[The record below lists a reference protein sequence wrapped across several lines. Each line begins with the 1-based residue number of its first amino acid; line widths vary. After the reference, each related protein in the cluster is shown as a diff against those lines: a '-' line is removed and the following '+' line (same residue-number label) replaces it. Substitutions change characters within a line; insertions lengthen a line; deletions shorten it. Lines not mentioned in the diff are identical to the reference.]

1 MRNKKGKK
9 GWMAVKIDLEKAYDR
24 LKWEFIKETLED
36 IGVPRNIVDLIWS
49 CISTSKMR
57 VLWNG
62 EALEEFSPSRGIR
75 QGDPLSPYLFVLC
88 IERLFQSINLAVS
101 QEKLSPIRLSRG
113 GPMLS
118 HLAYADD
125 LMLFGEATV
134 SQAQNIKDI
143 LDTFC
148 KSSSQK
154 VSPEKTKFFFSKNVG
169 WHVRQEVSEKCGFG
183 WTDNLG
189 KYLGVPI
196 LHNRA
201 SRATFQFIM
210 DKVGQRLSNWK
221 AKNLSFAGRVS
232 LAKSVIQ
239 ALPVYT
245 MQSTL
250 LPKSICEEIDKKC
263 RSFICGILRRVGDC
277 I

>member
-9 GWMAVKIDLEKAYDR
+9 RWMAVKIDLEKAYDR
-24 LKWEFIKETLED
+24 LKWEFVKETLED

-189 KYLGVPI
+189 KYLGCRYFTIEHLEQPF
-196 LHNRA
+196 
-201 SRATFQFIM
+201 SSSWT
-210 DKVGQRLSNWK
+210 K
-221 AKNLSFAGRVS
+221 
-232 LAKSVIQ
+232 LANV
-239 ALPVYT
+239 
-245 MQSTL
+245 
-250 LPKSICEEIDKKC
+250 
-263 RSFICGILRRVGDC
+263 
-277 I
+277 